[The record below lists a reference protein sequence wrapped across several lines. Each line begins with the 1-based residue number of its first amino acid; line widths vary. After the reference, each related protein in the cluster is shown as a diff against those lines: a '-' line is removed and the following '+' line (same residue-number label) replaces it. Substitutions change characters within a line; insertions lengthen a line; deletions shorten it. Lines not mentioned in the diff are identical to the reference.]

1 MTRKDYRIYRTCE
14 ADFDRAAAELADRA
28 AADGGTILR
37 IVFFGYATDND
48 DHIARR
54 DTARRICAER
64 FGAEGPL
71 VGFIAQKPLRSSR
84 TFTSADIRR
93 RTSSNC
99 LLAVMSPTV
108 ASQSSLLW

>member
-1 MTRKDYRIYRTCE
+1 MQGYYAQSAGRGQDSGLQGQIDRIIE
-14 ADFDRAAAELADRA
+14 QA
-28 AADGGTILR
+28 GGQ
-37 IVFFGYATDND
+37 VN
-48 DHIARR
+48 
-54 DTARRICAER
+54 E
-64 FGAEGPL
+64 
-71 VGFIAQKPLRSSR
+71 LRSSR